1 MSVLGWIIVIVA
13 ALALG
18 LAAQLLIK
26 TETLPYRWVI
36 SSIGVFVGAVAASEW
51 LFPTATP
58 EIEGIAVWPAIIGG
72 LIVGVV
78 VDLLMVWYDRTR
90 LHGGQG
96 HGAAVH

>member
-1 MSVLGWIIVIVA
+1 MSVFGWIIVIVA

-18 LAAQLLIK
+18 LVAQLLIK
-26 TETLPYRWVI
+26 TEALPYRWVI
-36 SSIGVFVGAVAASEW
+36 SAVGAFLGAIAGSEW

-58 EIEGIAVWPAIIGG
+58 EFEGIAVWPAIIGG

-78 VDLLMVWYDRTR
+78 VDLLMVWYDRTQ

-96 HGAAVH
+96 HGAAVR